1 MDSPNNTRT
10 TQAIGAATSIRDT
23 AKWLAGAFSAI
34 GAALLA
40 GAQFSRI
47 GSLGMGR
54 LVLAVSALGFSL
66 GWILSA
72 LKIVTGLLKPQEV
85 EEADLSSEPY
95 KAKVNEIIKVIHP
108 TINCAEELRNQCI
121 DDAKNRKA
129 IMDGLN
135 ALMASDERRRWK
147 RANERTA
154 RT

>member
-1 MDSPNNTRT
+1 
-10 TQAIGAATSIRDT
+10 
-23 AKWLAGAFSAI
+23 
-34 GAALLA
+34 
-40 GAQFSRI
+40 
-47 GSLGMGR
+47 MGR